1 MKAEGP
7 QDEFAEQLAALDI
20 GLLLASSAST
30 IASLA
35 YTKLDRGDLA
45 QAKLGIDALVAL
57 LPLLEGDAK
66 RDLGAALAS
75 LQVAYASHVSPPAA
89 GPEASGSP
97 GSDPTM

>member
-1 MKAEGP
+1 LKADGP
-7 QDEFAEQLAALDI
+7 QEDFAEQLAALDI

-35 YTKLDRGDLA
+35 YTKLDRGDLD
-45 QAKLGIDALVAL
+45 QAKLGIDAIAAL

-66 RDLGAALAS
+66 RDLGAALAN
-75 LQVAYASHVSPPAA
+75 LQVAYA
-89 GPEASGSP
+89 GRISGGGGESKEPGAP